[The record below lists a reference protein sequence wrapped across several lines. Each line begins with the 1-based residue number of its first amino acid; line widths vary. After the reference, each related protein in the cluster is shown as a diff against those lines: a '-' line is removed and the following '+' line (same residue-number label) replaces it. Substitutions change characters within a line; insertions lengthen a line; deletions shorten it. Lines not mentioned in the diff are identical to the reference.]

1 VGQLLPGLI
10 YLSKSLIPRYL
21 LSDLPILALRF
32 LGQLD
37 NGPHLLVDHYH
48 FVFEG
53 LLLVSSDC
61 HNKVPHTGWLK
72 ASEIYCLPVLE
83 ARSLK

>member
-1 VGQLLPGLI
+1 MGQLLPGLI

-37 NGPHLLVDHYH
+37 HGPHLLVDHYH

-53 LLLVSSDC
+53 LLLVS
-61 HNKVPHTGWLK
+61 
-72 ASEIYCLPVLE
+72 
-83 ARSLK
+83 